1 MEFVNSLD
9 DNALN
14 WFAGIR
20 EGHGWLTPIMRDLSA
35 VGGRYVLAL
44 LVLFAIGLLC
54 SLRRYRTAG
63 FIVIAALGA
72 LALSEAL
79 KLSIGRPR
87 PPHADPIAM
96 ASDPSPSFPSGHS
109 MLSAAIYLTL
119 AMVATAVIPRW
130 RVRAYVITSSLVLVG
145 LIGVSRM
152 YLGVHYL
159 TDVVSGWALG
169 LTWALICRWVEFR
182 WVLRMEKRD
191 AELRRNTES

>member
-1 MEFVNSLD
+1 
-9 DNALN
+9 
-14 WFAGIR
+14 
-20 EGHGWLTPIMRDLSA
+20 
-35 VGGRYVLAL
+35 
-44 LVLFAIGLLC
+44 
-54 SLRRYRTAG
+54 
-63 FIVIAALGA
+63 
-72 LALSEAL
+72 
-79 KLSIGRPR
+79 
-87 PPHADPIAM
+87 M